1 VFLAGLSQDTNTKLH
16 DIAEKIIKT
25 V

>member
-1 VFLAGLSQDTNTKLH
+1 VFLAGLSQDTNTKLN